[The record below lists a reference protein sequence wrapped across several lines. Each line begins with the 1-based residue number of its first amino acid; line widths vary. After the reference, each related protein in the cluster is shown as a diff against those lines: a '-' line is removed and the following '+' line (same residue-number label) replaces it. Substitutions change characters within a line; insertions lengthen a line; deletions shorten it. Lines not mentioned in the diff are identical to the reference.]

1 MFPNDDQVFPL
12 DERKSSNFSVKMEPD
27 DGKRVT
33 RILAAKTT
41 HAGSWFKEEKGL
53 NKSYDVSVKLQRIEM
68 DLDGP

>member
-33 RILAAKTT
+33 RILAAKTA
-41 HAGSWFKEEKGL
+41 HGSWFKEDKAKVRFGL
-53 NKSYDVSVKLQRIEM
+53 VAKNLTQPMGSCLK
-68 DLDGP
+68 